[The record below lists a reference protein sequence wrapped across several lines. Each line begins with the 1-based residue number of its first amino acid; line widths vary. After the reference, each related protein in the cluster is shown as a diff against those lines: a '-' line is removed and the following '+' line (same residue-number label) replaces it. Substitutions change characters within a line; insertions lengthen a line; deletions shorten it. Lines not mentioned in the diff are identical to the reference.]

1 MMIDASMFYLLRI
14 DSVAS
19 SGAKQ
24 VLEIIL
30 YRLLRRFGTGMSG
43 QCGTL
48 DKARINPGAQTL
60 SYATNLFILWKKE
73 ISLNETVSSFSKKHL
88 RYIRR
93 INLLNNRNYP
103 NYIFSRLNNLQI
115 SFISF
120 K

>member
-60 SYATNLFILWKKE
+60 SYATNLFILWKKRNFVKRNC
-73 ISLNETVSSFSKKHL
+73 IFFLKKTSAL
-88 RYIRR
+88 Y
-93 INLLNNRNYP
+93 
-103 NYIFSRLNNLQI
+103 
-115 SFISF
+115 
-120 K
+120 